1 MNTSWNV
8 TDSGYS
14 FQKTDSVDKQKWEWL
29 TGELEM
35 LYSEGKALYLD
46 SCYVIPHDTAS
57 SFSEGKRHLLG
68 LPPVFRTWN
77 LYPSDRC
84 KLYHSWPCRKLCI
97 QEWTNRIYF

>member
-46 SCYVIPHDTAS
+46 SC
-57 SFSEGKRHLLG
+57 
-68 LPPVFRTWN
+68 
-77 LYPSDRC
+77 
-84 KLYHSWPCRKLCI
+84 
-97 QEWTNRIYF
+97 